1 MNFLFLLL
9 LILLL
14 ILYMRVYAQLHFYN
28 NNNYYCNFS
37 FCLLCPSLSLFLD
50 LDLINGHRLSV
61 ACARENADS
70 WKNARP
76 ILYNPNASF
85 LLDSP

>member
-1 MNFLFLLL
+1 
-9 LILLL
+9 
-14 ILYMRVYAQLHFYN
+14 MRVYAQLHFYN
-28 NNNYYCNFS
+28 NNYYNYCNFS
-37 FCLLCPSLSLFLD
+37 FCLLFPSLSIFLGLG
-50 LDLINGHRLSV
+50 LDHWPHHLSV
-61 ACARENADS
+61 AYARENADS